1 MASCD
6 ALALLWETWL
16 FPFWQD
22 REAGGC
28 EAKHIKCGQKGEM
41 EPKAATRKTAPW
53 RSAPMALTC
62 QLDSHG
68 LVDFRAS
75 GSFLQLERAP

>member
-1 MASCD
+1 MASHD
-6 ALALLWETWL
+6 ALALLQEMWV

-41 EPKAATRKTAPW
+41 DPKAAMRKTALW
-53 RSAPMALTC
+53 RSAPMALTH